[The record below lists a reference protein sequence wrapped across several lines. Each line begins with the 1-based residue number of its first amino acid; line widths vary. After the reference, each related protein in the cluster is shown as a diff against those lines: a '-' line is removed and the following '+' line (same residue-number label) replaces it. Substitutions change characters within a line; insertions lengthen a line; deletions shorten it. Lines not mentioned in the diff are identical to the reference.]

1 MYSAPDTIA
10 EINFR
15 TPTRIDTTTMDTI
28 QILVTLGG
36 IGLSAFV
43 LWYFFLGKREAKAAM
58 VNDSG
63 IQEIA
68 INVKGGYSPDI
79 IEVVKDKPVRLAF
92 YRDETSSCSEELVFS
107 EFKLRRDLP
116 AFQTTIIDILP
127 TNKGTFEFTCGMNML
142 RGKLVV
148 R

>member
-1 MYSAPDTIA
+1 
-10 EINFR
+10 
-15 TPTRIDTTTMDTI
+15 MDTS

-36 IGLSAFV
+36 VGLAIFV
-43 LWYFFLGKREAKAAM
+43 VWYFFFGKRETKTAT
-58 VNDSG
+58 VSDSG

-68 INVKGGYSPDI
+68 ISVKGGYSPDI

-116 AFQTTIIDILP
+116 AFETTVIDILP
-127 TNKGTFEFTCGMNML
+127 TKTGTFEFTCGMNML